1 MKKRRRVKIVLTAL
15 SASALACSNAGAA
28 MLDLAGT
35 DMTVADV
42 ADLASYDGVTNSSAT
57 AVTPTG
63 QSARVMCF
71 GRRPM

>member
-1 MKKRRRVKIVLTAL
+1 MKTRTQCLLASMAI
-15 SASALACSNAGAA
+15 SALACSNAGAA

-57 AVTPTG
+57 AATLTFNI
-63 QSARVMCF
+63 ADD
-71 GRRPM
+71 